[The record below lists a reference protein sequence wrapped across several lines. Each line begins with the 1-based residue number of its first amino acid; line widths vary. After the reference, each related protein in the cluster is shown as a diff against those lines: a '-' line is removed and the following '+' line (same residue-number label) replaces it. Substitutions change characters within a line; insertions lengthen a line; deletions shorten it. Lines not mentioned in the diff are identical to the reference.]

1 MARSV
6 SLLQDDDHGTTY
18 MPFEAVWGTM
28 NSYYIFGLKRA
39 QIMKQE
45 QSSYKRGQIMKQEQS
60 SYMALGNG
68 TRYIYGIP
76 TYLRVLSGTVSL
88 SGNSIG
94 SHLLPTAKVPYVSPA
109 FPSHKRT
116 LSIHNY

>member
-18 MPFEAVWGTM
+18 MPLALARLCGGTM

-45 QSSYKRGQIMKQEQS
+45 RS

-68 TRYIYGIP
+68 TRYIDGIP